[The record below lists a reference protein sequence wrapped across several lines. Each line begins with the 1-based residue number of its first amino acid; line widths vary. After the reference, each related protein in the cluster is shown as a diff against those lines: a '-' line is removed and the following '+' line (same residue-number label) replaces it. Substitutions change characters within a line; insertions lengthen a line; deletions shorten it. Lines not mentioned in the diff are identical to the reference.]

1 MAEPAYESRRQ
12 LGTSDIF
19 VSPVSLGTWPM
30 SWTTSPGVNDADS
43 IATIRSCGEVGV
55 NFIDTAYCYGPSGE
69 SENLIRQAIASQR
82 DAFVIASKCGI
93 HYNTS
98 GEQTQD
104 ARPETIQRECDESLR
119 RLGTD
124 CIDLY
129 YLHSPDPEVP
139 VADSAGAIA
148 ELISA
153 GKIRTAGI
161 SNAHLPQLEE
171 FHAVCPVVAVQLPY
185 NMLQRGIE
193 EKTIPWC
200 QERGIAVVVYW
211 ALMKGLLAG
220 HITQAQPLASTD
232 KRLKYPMYQG
242 EEWDKNLRFIEQL
255 CAVAADAGKAVAQV
269 VVNWTIHQPGITAAL
284 CGARQ
289 PWQFAEV
296 AGAMGWRL
304 SDTQL
309 ERIDAALLD
318 RGEAAAKRV
327 FH

>member
-1 MAEPAYESRRQ
+1 MAEFAYEFRRQ
-12 LGTSDIF
+12 LGTSDLF
-19 VSPVSLGTWPM
+19 VSPVALGTWPM
-30 SWTTSPGVNDADS
+30 AGTTSPGVNDADS
-43 IATIRSCGEVGV
+43 IATIRSCAEVGV

-69 SENLIRQAIASQR
+69 SENLIRQAITSQR
-82 DAFVIASKCGI
+82 DTFVIASKCGI
-93 HYNTS
+93 HYNTA

-104 ARPETIQRECDESLR
+104 ARPETIQRECEESLR

-139 VADSAGAIA
+139 VADSAGAIKKLM
-148 ELISA
+148 EA

-171 FHAVCPVVAVQLPY
+171 FQAVCPVVAVQLPY

-220 HITQAQPLASTD
+220 HITRDQPLAPTD

-242 EEWDKNLRFIEQL
+242 EEWEKNLQFVDQL
-255 CAVAADAGKAVAQV
+255 RAVAADAGKTVAQV
-269 VVNWTIHQPGITAAL
+269 VVNWTIHQPGITVAL
-284 CGARQ
+284 CGAKQ

-296 AGAMGWRL
+296 AKAMGWQL
-304 SDTQL
+304 SEAQL